1 MKEWD
6 FNIKLKKS
14 CLTQWVNLKNILEHN
29 LNSNKAC
36 FSLIQPYLA
45 QTTPFSQQEVR
56 IQLSINK
63 VKTALNI
70 YLMVESSIF
79 VCFTLSTIISL
90 DSSYHS

>member
-1 MKEWD
+1 M
-6 FNIKLKKS
+6 NKS
-14 CLTQWVNLKNILEHN
+14 CLTQCVNLKNILEHN

-45 QTTPFSQQEVR
+45 QITPFSQQEVR

-70 YLMVESSIF
+70 YLMVESSI
-79 VCFTLSTIISL
+79 LSVL
-90 DSSYHS
+90 P